1 MGRPRK
7 LINASVKNYTEEERI
22 QKQKEE
28 EKLMNFEKLD
38 FSYYP
43 AGLLQQAY
51 HEWERISHF
60 IGDLPISE
68 LDQQAMVR
76 YCNYSYLYSEMAEQ
90 VAYEGPLTED
100 GKLNPKVTAMNS
112 YSKELK
118 SATNDLGLTINSRL
132 KLVAP
137 KEVEDESKDPLGQ
150 LLKMRSQG

>member
-28 EKLMNFEKLD
+28 EKLYNYEPLD

-43 AGLLQQAY
+43 AGLLREAY

-90 VAYEGPLTED
+90 VAYEGPLTSD

-137 KEVEDESKDPLGQ
+137 KEIENESNDPLGQ
-150 LLKMRSQG
+150 LLKMRAQG

>member
-1 MGRPRK
+1 MRPRK
-7 LINASVKNYTEEERI
+7 LINATNKHYTEEERI

-28 EKLMNFEKLD
+28 EKLYNYEPLD

-76 YCNYSYLYSEMAEQ
+76 YCNYSYLYLEMAEQ

-137 KEVEDESKDPLGQ
+137 KEVEDETKDPLGQ
-150 LLKMRSQG
+150 LLKMRVQG

>member
-43 AGLLQQAY
+43 AGLLREAY

-76 YCNYSYLYSEMAEQ
+76 YCNYSYLYSEIAEQ

-137 KEVEDESKDPLGQ
+137 KEIENESNDPLGQ
-150 LLKMRSQG
+150 LLKMRTQA

>member
-28 EKLMNFEKLD
+28 EKLYNYEPLD

-100 GKLNPKVTAMNS
+100 
-112 YSKELK
+112 
-118 SATNDLGLTINSRL
+118 
-132 KLVAP
+132 
-137 KEVEDESKDPLGQ
+137 
-150 LLKMRSQG
+150 

>member
-1 MGRPRK
+1 MRPRK
-7 LINASVKNYTEEERI
+7 LLNASSKNYTEEERI
-22 QKQKEE
+22 QKQNEE
-28 EKLMNFEKLD
+28 EKLYNYEPLD

-43 AGLLQQAY
+43 AGLLREAY

-137 KEVEDESKDPLGQ
+137 KEIENESNDPLGQ
-150 LLKMRSQG
+150 LLKMRTQG

>member
-38 FSYYP
+38 FSYDR
-43 AGLLQQAY
+43 AGLLREAY

-76 YCNYSYLYSEMAEQ
+76 YCNYSYLYSEIAEQ

-137 KEVEDESKDPLGQ
+137 KEIENESNDPLGQ
-150 LLKMRSQG
+150 LLKMRTQA